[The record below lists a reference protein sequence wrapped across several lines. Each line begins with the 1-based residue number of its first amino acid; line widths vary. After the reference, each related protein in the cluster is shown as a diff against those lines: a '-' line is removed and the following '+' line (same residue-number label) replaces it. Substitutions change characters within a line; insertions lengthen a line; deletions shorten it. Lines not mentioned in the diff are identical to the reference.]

1 MASKR
6 HKRESSESELAR
18 DLPWAALLQGGVLLA
33 RQWRRLS
40 EKDRERIR
48 QLLEDSGGRLS
59 RLSRK
64 DRKEL
69 RKLAGKLDLLGVGR
83 QLLPIAR
90 GIRGR
95 GRGA

>member
-6 HKRESSESELAR
+6 KGKASEHEFAR
-18 DLPWAALLQGGVLLA
+18 DLPWAAVLQGGMLVA

-48 QLLEDSGGRLS
+48 ELLEESGGRLS

-64 DRKEL
+64 ERKEL